1 MVNFKAYDVMNWET
15 NNYNT
20 HYLKK
25 EGNMTMKS
33 GQLIEYN
40 VRNIFL
46 EKSCK
51 NQTGIL
57 VPDLFFVFKKALY

>member
-1 MVNFKAYDVMNWET
+1 
-15 NNYNT
+15 
-20 HYLKK
+20 
-25 EGNMTMKS
+25 MKS
-33 GQLIEYN
+33 GQLTEYN